1 MTARE
6 YLEQVQ
12 VIDKQINQ
20 KLKKAQM
27 LRQSLYGRGINYE
40 QSGVHTNSAGS
51 GIEAVLVKIADYE
64 SEADTLIDELVTK
77 RLEIEKAIATVPDEK
92 GRTVLE
98 HRYLYLQS
106 WEEISVEMGYSKP
119 HLYRLHREALQKIK
133 YDSK

>member
-1 MTARE
+1 MTVQE
-6 YLEQVQ
+6 YLGQVKR
-12 VIDKQINQ
+12 IDTKISGL
-20 KLKKAQM
+20 LKKSEM

-40 QSGVHTNSAGS
+40 QSGVHTHGTGD

-64 SEADTLIDELVTK
+64 RETDTLIDELVTK
-77 RLEIEKAIATVPDEK
+77 RLEIEKTIATVPEEK

-106 WEEISVEMGYSKP
+106 WEQISAEMGYSKP